1 MRKTRT
7 RRLASFIIAVG
18 IISVMFLGEVAA
30 YSYSFYCN
38 WSVYYTGTT
47 TGSHLSETHTPPVH
61 DYYRIS
67 ATSSKGDGRTKVS
80 FNGVDHYLEGG
91 GAFFTVHYY
100 GTTNPSINFQLQDF
114 TSGYLSSASG
124 EIKVADD

>member
-7 RRLASFIIAVG
+7 RRLASFIITVG

-61 DYYRIS
+61 NHYRINV
-67 ATSSKGDGRTKVS
+67 TSSGGSCQARVS
-80 FNGVDHYLEGG
+80 FNGVVKLMDSGCYTAEYL
-91 GAFFTVHYY
+91 
-100 GTTNPSINFQLQDF
+100 GTTRPNISFQLQNYS
-114 TSGYLSSASG
+114 SGSSASKG
-124 EIKVADD
+124 GTIEYSDY